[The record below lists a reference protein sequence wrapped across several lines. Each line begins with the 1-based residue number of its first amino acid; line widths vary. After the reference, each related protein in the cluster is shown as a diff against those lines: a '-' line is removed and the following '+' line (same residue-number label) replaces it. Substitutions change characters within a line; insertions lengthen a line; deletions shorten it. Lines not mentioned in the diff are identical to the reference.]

1 MTHHPFPSPVLA
13 ALSILSVMLLLG
25 ACASPGAPP
34 VAELTTARTSIVQ
47 AESAG
52 AVQLAPVEM
61 LSARG
66 KLAQAEAAA
75 RTEKYA
81 QARNLATEATV
92 DAELAERKS
101 RAVKATKAVEELALG
116 NAALEEEIA
125 RKARP

>member
-1 MTHHPFPSPVLA
+1 
-13 ALSILSVMLLLG
+13 MLLLD
-25 ACASPGAPP
+25 ACASPGTPP
-34 VAELTTARTSIVQ
+34 VAELTTARASMVQ

-52 AVQLAPVEM
+52 AMQLAPVEL
-61 LSARG
+61 LSARD

-75 RTEKYA
+75 RAEKFA

-116 NAALEEEIA
+116 NAALEQEIA
-125 RKARP
+125 RSARP